1 MGVPGLLTVG
11 VRSGAAAIAQSQEGR
26 TVQSTLVRR
35 VLLTSCLLVVGC
47 TDDVVRPC
55 DLWTASAVVSGRV
68 TDSSGAAIVDV
79 AVEVQVALTGPC
91 DGAEVWAHA
100 KRVTTDASGNYSAGI
115 ELGNSR
121 GVRCVSVTE
130 LGSGTSVRGEV
141 EFVGGCDETR
151 PPGQLRANL
160 VIP

>member
-1 MGVPGLLTVG
+1 M
-11 VRSGAAAIAQSQEGR
+11 
-26 TVQSTLVRR
+26 QSTHLRR

-47 TDDVVRPC
+47 TDDGVRPC

-68 TDSSGAAIVDV
+68 TNSSGAAIVDA
-79 AVEVQVALTGPC
+79 AVEVQVALTGQC
-91 DGAEVWAHA
+91 DGAEDWAHS
-100 KRVTTDASGNYSAGI
+100 KRVTTDASGNYSAEL

-121 GVRCVSVTE
+121 GIRCVRVTE
-130 LGSGTSVRGEV
+130 VESGTSVRGEV

-151 PPGQLRANL
+151 PPGQLNVNL